1 MITISPDCAQS
12 SEHELYFVGHHGLA
26 AAIAVNGQLTEEWP
40 SSGRIR
46 SRMAMYRDP
55 YNVFPCSFS
64 WSDAESFT

>member
-40 SSGRIR
+40 SSGQIR
-46 SRMAMYRDP
+46 SRMAMYP
-55 YNVFPCSFS
+55 
-64 WSDAESFT
+64 